1 MSRDELARLLG
12 MGIVMRVV
20 FIRKKGR
27 SFVVVVGREIREYI
41 LKNNF
46 CLENVWQSRMRR

>member
-20 FIRKKGR
+20 FIRKKDR
-27 SFVVVVGREIREYI
+27 SFVVVVGREIQEYI

>member
-27 SFVVVVGREIREYI
+27 SFVVVVGREIQEYI

>member
-27 SFVVVVGREIREYI
+27 SFVVVVG
-41 LKNNF
+41 
-46 CLENVWQSRMRR
+46 

>member
-20 FIRKKGR
+20 FIRKKDR
-27 SFVVVVGREIREYI
+27 SFVVVVG
-41 LKNNF
+41 
-46 CLENVWQSRMRR
+46 